1 LDDRFDNNWL
11 EQTRNDIGADLIGV
25 LAINERS
32 HPDVLYGVK
41 TFLPLAKA
49 CVVLGMEYAS
59 ETMNL
64 IKLPVK
70 YAGSVKTGDL
80 LAPHVN
86 QLTIEIDQANSALV
100 KNLRQLGYRSL
111 ALPSRGL
118 PLRPGEIKA
127 SLSFAHVAEAAG
139 MGTIGTHSLLITP
152 EFGTRTRLACLLTE
166 APLKT
171 TRRMDPVDDCTHC
184 LDCVKICPVGA
195 ISSPVPGAR
204 YQVDAMRCKFYREK
218 FDNCGLCQKVCSYA
232 TGHSE
237 TTGGPIIATDA
248 FQQSQADFVR
258 VDMAGRGK

>member
-1 LDDRFDNNWL
+1 
-11 EQTRNDIGADLIGV
+11 
-25 LAINERS
+25 
-32 HPDVLYGVK
+32 
-41 TFLPLAKA
+41 
-49 CVVLGMEYAS
+49 M
-59 ETMNL
+59 
-64 IKLPVK
+64 
-70 YAGSVKTGDL
+70 
-80 LAPHVN
+80 APHVN
-86 QLTIEIDQANSALV
+86 QLTIEIDQANSKLV
-100 KNLRQLGYRSL
+100 KTLRKLGYRSL

-152 EFGTRTRLACLLTE
+152 EFGTRTRLACMLTE

-195 ISSPVPGAR
+195 ISSPVPGTR
-204 YQVDAMRCKFYREK
+204 YQIDAMRCKFYRNTV
-218 FDNCGLCQKVCSYA
+218 DNCGLCQKICSYA

-248 FQQSQADFVR
+248 FHQSLADFSR
-258 VDMAGRGK
+258 VDAPGSGE